1 MDEKTDLKKFFSI
14 INRRKWT
21 VIITLFCV
29 LIMTVIGS
37 FFLIKPT
44 YEATQNIVVGKFK
57 KEEGYYGE
65 TQEVYMLLASTKD
78 FIKSPTVLNA
88 VQKELKFKDKKL
100 DEKIVVQ
107 NNKDSQ
113 IISVIVRDH
122 DPERTQLI
130 SETIV
135 RTTVQKMKSLFEIS
149 DLKVLTAIDGSSEV
163 ERVGSNA
170 LNIAIGGLIGL
181 FMGIGVAMIREYL
194 DDSIKS
200 MDEIEAFLGL
210 PVLGSINLK
219 NDMKRKKHRSVDNR
233 VVVLKQEKGGEFSV

>member
-1 MDEKTDLKKFFSI
+1 MDEKTDLKKFFGI

-29 LIMTVIGS
+29 LTLTACVS
-37 FFLIKPT
+37 FYLIKPT
-44 YEATQNIVVGKFK
+44 YEATENIVVGKFK

-88 VQKELKFKDKKL
+88 VQKELNFKDKKL

-122 DPERTQLI
+122 DPERTKLI
-130 SETIV
+130 AETIV
-135 RTTVQKMKSLFEIS
+135 KTTVDKMKALFEIS
-149 DLKVLTAIDGSSEV
+149 DLKVLTASEGSSEV
-163 ERVGSNA
+163 ERVGSTA

-181 FMGIGVAMIREYL
+181 FMGIGLAMIREYL

-200 MDEIEAFLGL
+200 MNEIEEVLGL

-219 NDMKRKKHRSVDNR
+219 NDMKRKKQRFGNDR
-233 VVVLKQEKGGEFSV
+233 VVIMKQEKGGEFSV